1 MRKHLLLILFISAL
15 TFAKDNANETSIMN
29 LMLTQVVPAS
39 DVIWSAEDPQTDA
52 DWQVFDDAADKLIAA
67 FELSRQGGSGVNDAE
82 WASDDKWKAYVDAE
96 MAALDFA
103 KLAIAARDIE
113 KLWEAND
120 ALYTPCENCHVDF
133 NPGVT
138 GQ

>member
-15 TFAKDNANETSIMN
+15 TFAKDSANETSIMD
-29 LMLTQVVPAS
+29 LMLTQIAPAS
-39 DVIWSAEDPQTDA
+39 DVIWSADDPQSDA
-52 DWQVFDDAADKLIAA
+52 EWQVFDDAADKLVAA
-67 FELSRQGGSGVNDAE
+67 FELSRQGGTGTSDAE
-82 WASDDKWKAYVDAE
+82 WASDDRWKAYVDAE
-96 MAALDFA
+96 MVAINAA

-120 ALYTPCENCHVDF
+120 ALYTPCENCHIDF